1 MERAKEMQ
9 KADAEVMRNRDAN
22 AAAIA
27 ALSGGREK
35 RKWESTTTTLSTLRP
50 RTLRV
55 NMRDIQSVLSRDS
68 RSQVAIRLSY
78 ALALADT
85 HV

>member
-50 RTLRV
+50 RTLR
-55 NMRDIQSVLSRDS
+55 SVLSRDS

-85 HV
+85 HKN